1 MGVKYQVFKVRLKN
15 TDVQR
20 GKSGGYRVIYYVKT
34 RENIILATIYS
45 KSDRSD
51 VNNSIIE
58 LLKTRSPSLGKRY
71 NKLTIKST
79 PACLPWPLKIQGLNE
94 QISYKPLFLGDDQVQ
109 VKESLRFLIVGHL
122 EKLR

>member
-1 MGVKYQVFKVRLKN
+1 MPSEEAAIQIALTPRFQKDLRTLAKCYRSIRSDLQSLITQLQAGQTPGDRIMGVKYQVFKVRLKN

-34 RENIILATIYS
+34 RESIILATIYS

-58 LLKTRSPSLGKRY
+58 DAIAQFEQR
-71 NKLTIKST
+71 
-79 PACLPWPLKIQGLNE
+79 IQQTDN
-94 QISYKPLFLGDDQVQ
+94 
-109 VKESLRFLIVGHL
+109 
-122 EKLR
+122 